1 MKHKGGKSLELAARK
16 LGRPDKDDSDGK
28 SRLRLLSDEVVRV
41 VASFL
46 PAVETPGVRPPA
58 IQCIMCGICDG
69 QALGQV
75 QVLKLRTCGC
85 RVAVT
90 YCGTCQPHRLRRIA
104 LLRPT
109 CEASCQMPQ
118 SYVPSTTLLR
128 LQRRAAG
135 STLSRRDRDM
145 AALSFV
151 KMRLLEAGREVSA
164 AGWLNVLGTGEPR
177 PAPRMSA
184 WLRRFGHVEAAIQ
197 WIQAGGGKFAQ
208 WLQRASLTQRRTRRV
223 PEDYTSVQNAV
234 DAANGGD
241 RVLLAPGTYSEAV
254 VVIKDLILEAPRRA
268 TIQSVSILPP
278 GGDIFPTVLLVN
290 LDLDCPALD
299 TPACKVMDDEVPAAP
314 PPPRE
319 RRQRL
324 VMIGCA
330 VRSTSVSGVVAEDFA
345 QVRLIRCVFHDC
357 GESGVFVRG
366 GVQCALDDCRFIR
379 NKASGLSAHNR
390 AEVTAGGCDFRDN
403 KENGVHASNASVTLR
418 HCTARGNERRAT
430 FVQHGGRVD
439 VDKTCSMTES
449 GFGVR
454 GGKGAAATPRIE
466 PGPETYY
473 TGARF
478 VAREATAAVSSPPV
492 AVPPPP
498 EFDPCEVGGG
508 SRYPVAPPDE
518 TSMVATEEEPEPE
531 PGDPELLSLAF
542 F

>member
-16 LGRPDKDDSDGK
+16 LGRPDNDATDGK

-58 IQCIMCGICDG
+58 TQCFMCGIYDG
-69 QALGQV
+69 QALRGG
-75 QVLKLRTCGC
+75 VLKLRTCGC
-85 RVAVT
+85 GAAAT
-90 YCGTCQPHRLRRIA
+90 YCGDCQPDRRMRFSNGHEGPIV
-104 LLRPT
+104 

-118 SYVPSTTLLR
+118 SYVPSTLLLR

-151 KMRLLEAGREVSA
+151 KLRLLEAGREVAA

-208 WLQRASLTQRRTRRV
+208 WFQRASLTQRRTRRV
-223 PEDYTSVQNAV
+223 PEDYTSVQNAIE
-234 DAANGGD
+234 AANGGD
-241 RVLLAPGTYSEAV
+241 RVLLAPGTYSEV
-254 VVIKDLILEAPRRA
+254 VQVEKNIIIEAPRRA
-268 TIQSVSILPP
+268 TIQSVSLMYVS
-278 GGDIFPTVLLVN
+278 DAAPTVLLVN

-299 TPACKVMDDEVPAAP
+299 TPACEVTDTVLDMAAP
-314 PPPRE
+314 PPPLE
-319 RRQRL
+319 IRQRL

-330 VRSTSVSGVVAEDFA
+330 VRSASVSGVVARNFA

-390 AEVTAGGCDFRDN
+390 AEVTAGGCEFRDN

-418 HCTARGNERRAT
+418 RCTARGNERRAT

-439 VDKTCSMTES
+439 VDKTCSMAET

-492 AVPPPP
+492 A
-498 EFDPCEVGGG
+498 
-508 SRYPVAPPDE
+508 PDE
-518 TSMVATEEEPEPE
+518 TPRPPVAAEEEPEPE